1 MDKSQKIINSFTIR
15 NNLNPKVWDGSSKDI
30 KMNPKVRKA
39 LLRISE
45 EFINYLGEDVFV
57 EDVILTGSLSNYNWS
72 EYSDFDLH
80 VLIDFNQYGK
90 QSELYKNL
98 FDLKKQVF
106 NDKHNIKIFGYDVE
120 LYTQDEDESHYSSGV
135 YSILDDEW
143 LTKPEKVKF
152 ALDKDVLKS
161 KIKCWSD
168 KIDSFVRDA
177 KKDNDVSKLELIKD
191 KLKKYRKSG
200 LEKKG
205 ELSYE
210 NLVFKYLRRSGYIGD
225 LMDSLNKVKDKELSI
240 ESQKIDEALSNY
252 NFEEKKPGILDG
264 LDNSFLDTVEPF
276 ISELDSIGC
285 SGRFTSGR
293 RSSGKNKRSLHLTGQ
308 ALDMTFST
316 DDCYCKAMDLCAKY
330 PELFCLDE
338 RNKITRDW
346 TAPHLHVSVA
356 QSNGARTKPCGAGTI
371 SASDYGLSGDKLISD
386 ISKMVQNNKKFVF
399 QKNRIKYDPDIK
411 IIQSALQDLGFLFSR
426 YGIDGKFGNETRQKV
441 LDFQKEYN
449 LDQTGNITSND
460 LEQIMAALY
469 DEKLDF

>member
-1 MDKSQKIINSFTIR
+1 MDKSKKIINSFTIR
-15 NNLNPKVWDGSSKDI
+15 NSLNPKVWESSSKDM
-30 KMNPKVRKA
+30 KMNSKVRKT
-39 LLRISE
+39 LLKISE
-45 EFINYLGEDVFV
+45 EFIDYLGDDVFV

-80 VLIDFNQYGK
+80 VLVDFNQYGK

-106 NDKHNIKIFGYDVE
+106 NDKHDIKIFGYDVE
-120 LYTQDEDESHYSSGV
+120 LYAQDEDESHYSSGV
-135 YSILDDEW
+135 YSVLDDEW

-152 ALDKDVLKS
+152 TLDKDVLKS

-168 KIDSFVRDA
+168 KIDSSIKDA
-177 KKDNDVSKLELIKD
+177 KKDDDVSKLESIKD

-210 NLVFKYLRRSGYIGD
+210 NLVFKYLRRSGHIGD

-264 LDNSFLDTVEPF
+264 LDGRFSDKAEPL
-276 ISELDSIGC
+276 IQDLDSIGC
-285 SGRFTSGR
+285 TGRFTSGR
-293 RSSGKNKRSLHLTGQ
+293 RSSGKNKKSLHLTGQ
-308 ALDMTFST
+308 ALDMTFDR

-356 QSNGARTKPCGAGTI
+356 QSNGARTKPCGAGPINT
-371 SASDYGLSGDKLISD
+371 SDYGLSDDKLISA
-386 ISKMVQNNKKFVF
+386 ISKMALSNKKFVF
-399 QKNRIKYDPDIK
+399 QKNKIKYDPDIK

-426 YGIDGKFGNETRQKV
+426 HGIDGKFGNETRQKV
-441 LDFQKEYN
+441 FDFQKEYN
-449 LDQTGNITSND
+449 LSQTGNITSND
-460 LEQIMAALY
+460 LEQIRAALY
-469 DEKLDF
+469 AEKLDF